1 METPHPGP
9 ARFGLFEFYDLYA
22 AFLPLYRAHR
32 EYFYDWC
39 AIGSIYGAPSDCLWA
54 GGRIEYSDRTP
65 REVLALTR
73 EYGISARLTLSNS
86 LLRPEHLTDPDCNA
100 LCRLFQEQND
110 PQNGAIVHAELLT
123 QYLKKN
129 YPSLYLVS
137 STTKVLTDFND
148 LQRELARPEFRYVV
162 PDFRL
167 NRAFDR
173 LAALPQSQ
181 KDKVEFLCNECC
193 WFGCY
198 DRKNCYEIVSRQN
211 LCEDC
216 PDHVCVA
223 PDSQSGY
230 RFSKAMENPAFIS
243 VDDIRNTY
251 MPMGFSN
258 FKIEGRGLGSALVL
272 EFLLYYMIKP
282 EYQIHVREDIYLD
295 NMLDIF

>member
-1 METPHPGP
+1 METPHQGTALFHLP
-9 ARFGLFEFYDLYA
+9 GLFEFYDLYA
-22 AFLPLYRAHR
+22 LFLPLYRAHR

-54 GGRIEYSDRTP
+54 GGRVEYSDRTP

-137 STTKVLTDFND
+137 STTKVLTNFND

-193 WFGCY
+193 WFGCTE
-198 DRKNCYEIVSRQN
+198 RRACYEAVSRKIWV
-211 LCEDC
+211 C
-216 PDHVCVA
+216 PARSITAA
-223 PDSQSGY
+223 PRRSGWVSLLPGDGEPRLYRHQSHPGY
-230 RFSKAMENPAFIS
+230 LPA
-243 VDDIRNTY
+243 
-251 MPMGFSN
+251 
-258 FKIEGRGLGSALVL
+258 EGLHPIQDRGAR
-272 EFLLYYMIKP
+272 P
-282 EYQIHVREDIYLD
+282 WQCADP
-295 NMLDIF
+295 